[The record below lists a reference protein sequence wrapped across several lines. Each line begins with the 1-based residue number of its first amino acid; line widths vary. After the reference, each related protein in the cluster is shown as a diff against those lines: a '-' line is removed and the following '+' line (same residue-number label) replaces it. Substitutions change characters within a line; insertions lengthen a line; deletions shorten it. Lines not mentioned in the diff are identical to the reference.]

1 MNVTSCA
8 FNYEHN
14 DMIAY
19 SGNEMLFIRT
29 ANFPPLTQK
38 MQGHVAGFRG
48 NKLFIQH
55 DSSLNTIDVS
65 QTTTMMKFIEKRDYR
80 NAYQLS
86 CLGASNNDFK
96 VLGIEAL
103 NNQEFE
109 IAMKCF
115 QRV

>member
-1 MNVTSCA
+1 
-8 FNYEHN
+8 
-14 DMIAY
+14 
-19 SGNEMLFIRT
+19 
-29 ANFPPLTQK
+29 
-38 MQGHVAGFRG
+38 
-48 NKLFIQH
+48 
-55 DSSLNTIDVS
+55 
-65 QTTTMMKFIEKRDYR
+65 MMKFIEKRDYR